1 MGCHALLQATFPT
14 QGLKPAVLHSGR
26 TLYRLSHQG
35 NRRKQLSTPGRGAL
49 DVEKQV
55 STPERAHATCTHGG
69 RSSSARGALVSFSQI
84 RGGVSTRLPS
94 FWPLPVSLA
103 CLGFTF
109 PDCDTYGSFGKCRL
123 VHINFSIHQAGKQ
136 HRMYTQGHLHISLK
150 FISLSFKG
158 DLNYNV
164 YSTSSL
170 EPSYLSV
177 SRVFSSFTGYF
188 YQAVP
193 LKEAQNAL

>member
-1 MGCHALLQATFPT
+1 MGCHALLQATVPT
-14 QGLKPAVLHSGR
+14 QGLKPAVLHIGR

-55 STPERAHATCTHGG
+55 SAPEWAHATCTHGG

-103 CLGFTF
+103 CLGLLFLTVILTALLENVAWFTSTFLFIRQVSNIECTHKATCTF
-109 PDCDTYGSFGKCRL
+109 P
-123 VHINFSIHQAGKQ
+123 
-136 HRMYTQGHLHISLK
+136 
-150 FISLSFKG
+150 
-158 DLNYNV
+158 
-164 YSTSSL
+164 
-170 EPSYLSV
+170 
-177 SRVFSSFTGYF
+177 
-188 YQAVP
+188 
-193 LKEAQNAL
+193 